1 MLEVITCEQGSPEW
15 YAARLGIPT
24 ASCFS
29 TVMASGKGGAPSL
42 TRAKYMR
49 ELVGERITGAANEG
63 YSNSHMDRGK
73 EMEAE
78 ARDIYAFNHDDLP
91 LQQVGF
97 IRDGK
102 KGCSP
107 DALVG
112 TKGMVEFKSALPHI
126 LIDVL
131 QKGEAPTEH
140 AAQCQGGL
148 WVAQREWIDLAI
160 FWPKLPMFE
169 KRIYRDEQYIAA
181 MSKAVS
187 LFNEELDE
195 LEAKIRKMAPEP
207 AKVAAE

>member
-1 MLEVITCEQGSPEW
+1 MIEIFDCPQGSEAW
-15 YAARLGIPT
+15 FQCRMGIPT
-24 ASCFS
+24 ASQFS
-29 TVMASGKGGAPSL
+29 TVMASGKGGGPSL
-42 TRAKYMR
+42 TRTKYMR
-49 ELVGERITGAANEG
+49 ELVAERITGEVAES
-63 YSNSHMDRGK
+63 YSNHHFDRGK
-73 EMEAE
+73 VMEVE
-78 ARDIYAFNHDDLP
+78 ARDIYAFNHDDAP

-112 TKGMVEFKSALPHI
+112 AKGMVEFKSALPHI

-131 QKGEAPTEH
+131 QKNEAPTEH

-169 KRIYRDEQYIAA
+169 KRIYRDEVYIAA

-195 LEAKIRKMAPEP
+195 LEIKIRKYL
-207 AKVAAE
+207 